1 MLIKVIALI
10 AIIVI
15 SFIVGYRFCMLRYR
29 VKDLMGCLD
38 VLINLM
44 NTGKLSDEN
53 QKFLDKL
60 NKEFEK
66 NKK

>member
-29 VKDLMGCLD
+29 VKDLMSCLD
-38 VLINLM
+38 VFIVLM
-44 NTGKLSDEN
+44 KTGKITDEN
-53 QKFLDKL
+53 QKFLNKL
-60 NKEFEK
+60 ENEFEK